1 MVYDRSSDKATAT
14 AREWYARKAAAVPK
28 KRGPPPMMSAASS
41 AAAADGRVVLEPDYR
56 LAGAL
61 AGGAGLVT
69 LGVPLGLGLPLGA
82 PLGALAAFLASRAN
96 TVRLVF
102 DADALEVMT
111 TAGAGGTAAAGG
123 AGGLRASG
131 ENFAVGG
138 SNRWAYTDIVEWAL
152 YPTAEAPAL
161 VYFRE
166 RQTRPEGQGHL
177 FPVLFAPDVLLHEL
191 EQRVGSERR
200 VMGAPRL

>member
-1 MVYDRSSDKATAT
+1 MAAHG
-14 AREWYARKAAAVPK
+14 AAAYQ
-28 KRGPPPMMSAASS
+28 
-41 AAAADGRVVLEPDYR
+41 GRHFAQV
-56 LAGAL
+56 
-61 AGGAGLVT
+61 
-69 LGVPLGLGLPLGA
+69 
-82 PLGALAAFLASRAN
+82 
-96 TVRLVF
+96 
-102 DADALEVMT
+102 DALEVMT
-111 TAGAGGTAAAGG
+111 ATPGAEEV
-123 AGGLRASG
+123 RASG

-138 SNRWAYTDIVEWAL
+138 LNRWAYTDIVEWAL

-177 FPVLFAPDVLLHEL
+177 FPVLFSPDALRLEL